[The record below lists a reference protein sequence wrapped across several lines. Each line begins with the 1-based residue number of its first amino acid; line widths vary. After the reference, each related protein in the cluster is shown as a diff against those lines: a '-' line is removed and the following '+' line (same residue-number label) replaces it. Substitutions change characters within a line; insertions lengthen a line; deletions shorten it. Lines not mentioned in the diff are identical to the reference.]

1 MNATATT
8 TGNLGPEVRMNSR
21 KPKPKDRLILAVIGY
36 TALTILALFCIF
48 PFLLVISSSLTEE
61 SKIIENGF
69 QLIPT
74 SFSTEAYQIL
84 FKYPTEMLKA
94 YGITITVTA
103 LGTVLGLFLTSMTSY
118 VLARKDFKWRNKFS
132 FFFFFTTL
140 FSGGLVPWYLLI
152 VNYLQLKDTLIV
164 LILPML
170 MNVFYII
177 VMKSFMSSIP
187 EAIIESAKIDGA
199 GDFQIYVRFILPL
212 SKPALATIGLFIAL
226 AYWND
231 WYNALLFISNSDLMP
246 LQYYLYRLLGNMDGM
261 RKAMMA
267 SGAVVNINLPTESL
281 KMAMTIVA
289 TGPILLAYPFIQRY
303 FVQGLTIGAVK
314 G

>member
-1 MNATATT
+1 MNVILSQ
-8 TGNLGPEVRMNSR
+8 N
-21 KPKPKDRLILAVIGY
+21 PKPERRKTTQHDRLILAIIGY
-36 TALTILALFCIF
+36 FMLTLLAVFCIF
-48 PFLLVISSSLTEE
+48 PFLLVVSSSLTEE
-61 SKIIENGF
+61 SAIVENGF
-69 QLIPT
+69 QIFPT
-74 SFSTEAYQIL
+74 RFSLEAYRIL
-84 FKYPTEMLKA
+84 FEFPTDMLKA
-94 YGITITVTA
+94 YGVTISVTA
-103 LGTVLGLFLTSMTSY
+103 LGTLAGLFLTSMTAY
-118 VLARKDFKWRNKFS
+118 VLARKDFKWRNIFS

-152 VNYLQLKDTLIV
+152 VNYLQLKDTLLV

-177 VMKSFMSSIP
+177 VMKTFMSSIP

-199 GDFQIYVRFILPL
+199 GDFQIYLRFILPL

-261 RKAMMA
+261 RKAMME
-267 SGAVVNINLPTESL
+267 SGAVINFNIPTESL
-281 KMAMTIVA
+281 KMAMTVVA

>member
-1 MNATATT
+1 MTNEK
-8 TGNLGPEVRMNSR
+8 TGNAPRGAG
-21 KPKPKDRLILAVIGY
+21 KKQIDRLLLTIIGY
-36 TALTILALFCIF
+36 VFISLLAIVCII
-48 PFLLVISSSLTEE
+48 PFLLIISSSLTEE
-61 SKIIENGF
+61 AKIVENGF

-74 SFSTEAYQIL
+74 AFSVEAYTLL
-84 FKYPTEMLKA
+84 FKYPAQMLKA
-94 YGITITVTA
+94 YGVTIAVTA
-103 LGTVLGLFLTSMTSY
+103 LGTLAGLFLTAMTAY
-118 VLARKDFKWRNKFS
+118 VLQRKDFKWRNKFS

-140 FSGGLVPWYLLI
+140 FSGGLVPWYLMI
-152 VNYLQLKDTLIV
+152 VNYLDLKDRLIV

-170 MNVFYII
+170 LNVFYII

-187 EAIIESAKIDGA
+187 EAITESAKIDGA
-199 GDFQIYVRFILPL
+199 GDFRIFIQLILPL

-231 WYNALLFISNSDLMP
+231 WYNALLFISNENLMP
-246 LQYYLYRLLGNMDGM
+246 LQYYLYKMLGNMDGM
-261 RKAMMA
+261 RKAMVS
-267 SGAVVNINLPTESL
+267 SGAVVTMNIPTESL

>member
-1 MNATATT
+1 MQTT
-8 TGNLGPEVRMNSR
+8 KVRKRVNT
-21 KPKPKDRLILAVIGY
+21 DRLLLSIIGY
-36 TALTILALFCIF
+36 VSLTLLAIFCIF
-48 PFLLVISSSLTEE
+48 PFILVVSSSLSEE
-61 SKIIENGF
+61 STIIEKGF

-74 SFSTEAYQIL
+74 DFSTDAYSLL
-84 FKYPTEMLKA
+84 FKYPADMLRA
-94 YGITITVTA
+94 YGVTISVT
-103 LGTVLGLFLTSMTSY
+103 LIGTLFGLFLTSMTAY
-118 VLARKDFKWRNKFS
+118 VLSRRDFKWRGRFS

-140 FSGGLVPWYLLI
+140 FSGGLVPWYLMI
-152 VNYLQLKDTLIV
+152 VNYLHLKDTLLV
-164 LILPML
+164 LILPMM

-187 EAIIESAKIDGA
+187 DAITESAKIDGA
-199 GDFQIYVRFILPL
+199 GDFRIFMQLIVPL

-231 WYNALLFISNSDLMP
+231 WYNALLFISKSELMP
-246 LQYYLYRLLGNMDGM
+246 LQYYLYKMLGNMDGM

-267 SGAVVNINLPTESL
+267 SGAVVNSDLPTESL

-289 TGPILLAYPFIQRY
+289 TGPILLVYPFIQKY
-303 FVQGLTIGAVK
+303 FVQGLTVGAVK

>member
-1 MNATATT
+1 MSTTAKIQTT
-8 TGNLGPEVRMNSR
+8 KVRKRVNT
-21 KPKPKDRLILAVIGY
+21 DRLLLSVIGY
-36 TALTILALFCIF
+36 VSLTLLAIFCIF
-48 PFLLVISSSLTEE
+48 PFILVVSSSLSEE
-61 SKIIENGF
+61 STIIEKGF

-74 SFSTEAYQIL
+74 DFSTDAYSLL
-84 FKYPTEMLKA
+84 FKYPEDMLKA
-94 YGITITVTA
+94 YGVTITVTL
-103 LGTVLGLFLTSMTSY
+103 LGTLFGLFLTSMTAY
-118 VLARKDFKWRNKFS
+118 VLSRRDFKWRGRFS

-140 FSGGLVPWYLLI
+140 FSGGLVPWYLMI
-152 VNYLQLKDTLIV
+152 VNYLHLKDTLLV
-164 LILPML
+164 LILPMM

-187 EAIIESAKIDGA
+187 DAITESAKIDGA
-199 GDFQIYVRFILPL
+199 GDFRIFMQLIVPL

-231 WYNALLFISNSDLMP
+231 WYNALLFISNSELMP
-246 LQYYLYRLLGNMDGM
+246 LQYYLYKMLGNMDGM

-267 SGAVVNINLPTESL
+267 SGAVVNSDLPTESL

-289 TGPILLAYPFIQRY
+289 TGPILLAYPFIQKY
-303 FVQGLTIGAVK
+303 FVQGLTVGAVK

>member
-1 MNATATT
+1 MSSTNVNERRAAAR
-8 TGNLGPEVRMNSR
+8 PEAKKRPGS
-21 KPKPKDRLILAVIGY
+21 DRILLAAIGY
-36 TALTILALFCIF
+36 TVLTVLAVFCIF
-48 PFLLVISSSLTEE
+48 PFLLVVSSSLTAE
-61 SKIIENGF
+61 SAIVEKGF
-69 QLIPT
+69 QIIP
-74 SFSTEAYQIL
+74 SVFSVEAYSIL
-84 FKYPTEMLKA
+84 FRYPADMLKA
-94 YGITITVTA
+94 YGITITVT
-103 LGTVLGLFLTSMTSY
+103 LIGTALGLFLTAMTAY
-118 VLARKDFKWRNKFS
+118 VLSRRDFKWRNPFS

-140 FSGGLVPWYLLI
+140 FSGGLVPWYLMI
-152 VNYLQLKDTLIV
+152 VNYLHLKDTLLV

-170 MNVFYII
+170 LNVFYII

-187 EAIIESAKIDGA
+187 EAIVESAKIDGA
-199 GDFQIYVRFILPL
+199 GDFLIFIKLILPL

-226 AYWND
+226 GYWND
-231 WYNALLFISNSDLMP
+231 WYHALLFISDSDLMP

-261 RKAMMA
+261 RKAMME
-267 SGAVVNINLPTESL
+267 SGAVVSTSLPTESL

>member
-1 MNATATT
+1 MSTTAKIQTT
-8 TGNLGPEVRMNSR
+8 KVRKRVNT
-21 KPKPKDRLILAVIGY
+21 DRLLLSIIGY
-36 TALTILALFCIF
+36 VSLTLLAIFCIF
-48 PFLLVISSSLTEE
+48 PFILVVSSSLSEE
-61 SKIIENGF
+61 STIIEKGF

-74 SFSTEAYQIL
+74 DFSTDAYSLL
-84 FKYPTEMLKA
+84 FKYPADMLRA
-94 YGITITVTA
+94 YGVTISVT
-103 LGTVLGLFLTSMTSY
+103 LIGTLFGLFLTSMTAY
-118 VLARKDFKWRNKFS
+118 VLSRRDFKWRGRFS

-140 FSGGLVPWYLLI
+140 FSGGLVPWYLMI
-152 VNYLQLKDTLIV
+152 VNYLHLKDTLLV
-164 LILPML
+164 LILPMM

-187 EAIIESAKIDGA
+187 DAITESAKIDGA
-199 GDFQIYVRFILPL
+199 GDFRIFMQLIVPL

-231 WYNALLFISNSDLMP
+231 WYNALLFISKSELMP
-246 LQYYLYRLLGNMDGM
+246 LQYYLYKMLGNMDGM

-267 SGAVVNINLPTESL
+267 SGAVVNSDLPTESL

-289 TGPILLAYPFIQRY
+289 TGPILLAYPFIQKY
-303 FVQGLTIGAVK
+303 FVQGLTVGAVK

>member
-1 MNATATT
+1 MAPNLNPAVQTTAKK
-8 TGNLGPEVRMNSR
+8 R
-21 KPKPKDRLILAVIGY
+21 KSVDRLLLQIIGY
-36 TALTILALFCIF
+36 VTLTLLAIFCLF
-48 PFLLVISSSLTEE
+48 PFILVISSSLTEE

-74 SFSTEAYQIL
+74 DFSLEAYSIL
-84 FKYPTEMLKA
+84 FKYPQEMLNA
-94 YGITITVTA
+94 YGVTISVTL
-103 LGTVLGLFLTSMTSY
+103 LGTLFGLFLTSMTAY
-118 VLARKDFKWRNKFS
+118 VLARKDFKWRNHFS
-132 FFFFFTTL
+132 LFFFFTTL

-152 VNYLQLKDTLIV
+152 VNYLELKDTLIV

-170 MNVFYII
+170 LNVFYII
-177 VMKSFMSSIP
+177 VMKSFMGSIP

-199 GDFQIYVRFILPL
+199 SDFQIYRRFVLPL

-226 AYWND
+226 GYWND

-267 SGAVVNINLPTESL
+267 SGAVISVNIPTESL

-289 TGPILLAYPFIQRY
+289 TGPIMIAYPFIQRY

>member
-1 MNATATT
+1 MAPDLQPVTKPAA
-8 TGNLGPEVRMNSR
+8 S
-21 KPKPKDRLILAVIGY
+21 KPKPTDRLLMQIIGYVALTLLAV
-36 TALTILALFCIF
+36 FCLF
-48 PFLLVISSSLTEE
+48 PFILVLSSSLTDE
-61 SKIIENGF
+61 SKIIEDGF

-74 SFSTEAYQIL
+74 SFSLEAYGIL
-84 FKYPTEMLKA
+84 FKYPQEMLKA
-94 YGITITVTA
+94 YGVTISVTL
-103 LGTVLGLFLTSMTSY
+103 LGTLFGLFLTSMTAY
-118 VLARKDFKWRNKFS
+118 VLARKDFKWRSHFS

-152 VNYLQLKDTLIV
+152 VNYLDLKDTLLV

-199 GDFQIYVRFILPL
+199 GDFQIYLQFVIPL

-226 AYWND
+226 GYWND

-267 SGAVVNINLPTESL
+267 AGAVVSSDIPTESL

-289 TGPILLAYPFIQRY
+289 TGPIMIAYPFIQRY

>member
-1 MNATATT
+1 MSSTTAASINA
-8 TGNLGPEVRMNSR
+8 PEAR
-21 KPKPKDRLILAVIGY
+21 KKRGSKDRLVLSIIGY
-36 TALTILALFCIF
+36 TTLTILAIFCIF
-48 PFLLVISSSLTEE
+48 PFILVISSSLSEE
-61 SKIIENGF
+61 SAIIEKGF
-69 QLIPT
+69 QIIPT
-74 SFSTEAYQIL
+74 AFSTEAYSLL
-84 FKYPTEMLKA
+84 FKYPADMLRA
-94 YGITITVTA
+94 YGVTISVTVI
-103 LGTVLGLFLTSMTSY
+103 GTVVGLFLTSMTAY
-118 VLARKDFKWRNKFS
+118 VLSRRDFEWRGRFS

-140 FSGGLVPWYLLI
+140 FSGGLVPWYLMI
-152 VNYLQLKDTLIV
+152 VNYLHLKDTLLV

-187 EAIIESAKIDGA
+187 DAITESAKIDGA
-199 GDFQIYVRFILPL
+199 GDFRIFMQLIVPL

-231 WYNALLFISNSDLMP
+231 WYNALLFISKSELMP
-246 LQYYLYRLLGNMDGM
+246 LQYYLYKMLGNMDGM

-267 SGAVVNINLPTESL
+267 SGVVVNTDLPTESL

-289 TGPILLAYPFIQRY
+289 TGPILLAYPFIQKY
-303 FVQGLTIGAVK
+303 FVSGLTIGAVK

>member
-1 MNATATT
+1 MSATVNQIEKSDKA
-8 TGNLGPEVRMNSR
+8 
-21 KPKPKDRLILAVIGY
+21 PKSAGKLQMDRLVLNIIGYTFITLLAVI
-36 TALTILALFCIF
+36 CIF
-48 PFLLVISSSLTEE
+48 PFLLVVSSSLTEE
-61 SKIIENGF
+61 SKIIEDGF

-74 SFSTEAYQIL
+74 AFSVEAYSLL
-84 FKYPTEMLKA
+84 FKYPTQMLKA
-94 YGITITVTA
+94 YGVTIAV
-103 LGTVLGLFLTSMTSY
+103 TVLGTACGLFITAMTAY
-118 VLARKDFKWRNKFS
+118 VLQRKDFKWRNQFS

-140 FSGGLVPWYLLI
+140 FSGGLVPWYLMI
-152 VNYLQLKDTLIV
+152 VNYLDLKDRLIV

-170 MNVFYII
+170 LNVFYII

-187 EAIIESAKIDGA
+187 EAITESAKIDGA
-199 GDFQIYVRFILPL
+199 GDFRIFLQLIIPL

-231 WYNALLFISNSDLMP
+231 WYNALLFVSSENLMP
-246 LQYYLYRLLGNMDGM
+246 LQYYLYKMLGNMDGM
-261 RKAMMA
+261 RRAMVS
-267 SGAVVNINLPTESL
+267 SGAVVTMNIPTESL

>member
-1 MNATATT
+1 MNVILSQNLKPERRKATQH
-8 TGNLGPEVRMNSR
+8 
-21 KPKPKDRLILAVIGY
+21 DRLILAIIGY
-36 TALTILALFCIF
+36 FMLTLLAVFCIF
-48 PFLLVISSSLTEE
+48 PFLLVVSSSLTEE
-61 SKIIENGF
+61 SAIVENGF
-69 QLIPT
+69 QIFPT
-74 SFSTEAYQIL
+74 RFSLEAYQIL
-84 FKYPTEMLKA
+84 FEFPTDMLKA
-94 YGITITVTA
+94 YGVTISVTA
-103 LGTVLGLFLTSMTSY
+103 LGTLAGLFLTSMTAY
-118 VLARKDFKWRNKFS
+118 VLARKDFKWRNIFS

-152 VNYLQLKDTLIV
+152 VNYLQLKDTLLV
-164 LILPML
+164 LVLPML

-177 VMKSFMSSIP
+177 VMKTFMSSIP

-199 GDFQIYVRFILPL
+199 GDFQIYLRFILPL

-261 RKAMMA
+261 RKAMME
-267 SGAVVNINLPTESL
+267 SGAVVNFNIPTESL
-281 KMAMTIVA
+281 KMAMTVVA